1 VFSHIHE
8 LQYDA
13 TPDSPDP
20 AFARRFQEVLGG
32 KWGEMTVALQYLYQG
47 WNCRLPGKY
56 KDMLLDIGTEELA
69 HVEMITTMIDRLLDT
84 SPLSEGEAT
93 GRAAKAE
100 WATSNPQHQI
110 VNGGGGYP
118 ADSNGVPWSGA
129 FVTASGNLYADFML
143 NATAEMQGRLQVARL
158 WHMTDDAGVKK
169 LLRFLI
175 TRDHMHQM
183 QWLRALEE
191 LQADG
196 LDGVPVPAAF
206 DLDEE
211 LPEFGRLYVSASDG
225 PDGKTGSWARGT
237 AFDGSGEITVDDPI
251 TAHGPRPVAPP
262 GDPRLYGTPPA
273 DGASLVQKAKDLL

>member
-1 VFSHIHE
+1 MFRHVHE
-8 LQYDA
+8 LQYEA
-13 TPDSPDP
+13 KPDSPDP

-69 HVEMITTMIDRLLDT
+69 HVEMITTCIDRLLDL
-84 SPLSEGEAT
+84 SPMSEDDAKGKT
-93 GRAAKAE
+93 LKAE

-110 VNGGGGYP
+110 ENGGGAYP
-118 ADSNGVPWSGA
+118 KDSNGTPWSGA

-158 WHMTDDAGVKK
+158 FHMTDDAGVRQ

-183 QWLRALEE
+183 QWLRAIEE
-191 LQADG
+191 LKADG
-196 LDGVPVPAAF
+196 LDNVPVPEAF
-206 DLDEE
+206 PVDEE
-211 LPEFGRLYVSASDG
+211 YEEFARLYVHASDG
-225 PDGKTGSWARGT
+225 PAALDGSWANGP
-237 AFDGSGEITVDDPI
+237 AYDGGGEVTQQ
-251 TAHGPRPVAPP
+251 TTPVAEGDRPTLPP

-273 DGASLVQKAKDLL
+273 DPATLLQKAKDLL